1 MLEGFPPEEDA
12 VPDPRRE
19 PTRVGPLQF
28 APAEAPERWRLT
40 MTPAEGALCEA
51 TWGEWVRFAQRVLRL
66 DALSRDLEERGDA
79 WDRGFAAGRAD
90 TADGKAVSGSAN
102 PYR

>member
-1 MLEGFPPEEDA
+1 M
-12 VPDPRRE
+12 PDPRRE

-28 APAEAPERWRLT
+28 APADAPERWRLT
-40 MTPAEGALCEA
+40 TTRAEAEACEA

-79 WDRGFAAGRAD
+79 WDRGFAAGQ
-90 TADGKAVSGSAN
+90 TAASDEDDQSRPEN

>member
-1 MLEGFPPEEDA
+1 
-12 VPDPRRE
+12 VPDPRRD
-19 PTRVGPLQF
+19 PTRVGRLEF
-28 APAEAPERWRLT
+28 APSEAPERWRLT
-40 MTPAEGALCEA
+40 MTGAPQDPCEA

-79 WDRGFAAGRAD
+79 WDRGFAAGQDAAASGAGVAD
-90 TADGKAVSGSAN
+90 PPN